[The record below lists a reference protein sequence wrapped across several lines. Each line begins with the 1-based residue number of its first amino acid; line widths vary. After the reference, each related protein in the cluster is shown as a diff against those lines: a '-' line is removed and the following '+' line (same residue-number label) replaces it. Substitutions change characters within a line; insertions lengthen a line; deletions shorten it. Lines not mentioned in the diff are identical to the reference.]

1 MKFELICRA
10 VYAVGVIAVLVAG
23 IVWLARRHRLIIERV
38 KVLNLDKRRSNMVL
52 ERMADGI
59 IAINRAGEVTLSNP
73 AADQICGTR
82 HPFVIGSQIEDTDAH
97 PEIMRLAYECI
108 ASGEIMKSE
117 IKLPGWP
124 QRVVSIQSVPFSEDD
139 SGTQAAMVILH
150 DLTDVRRH
158 EKNHKEFV
166 GNVSHELKTPITAIR
181 TTAEVLLG
189 GAKNDPDFVDQFLNT
204 IISETDRLSALI
216 EDLLEIAR
224 RDSGIATL
232 TKSCC
237 NVAELVAQGVAVV
250 LPQASAR
257 GIVVDV
263 DVPDELV
270 LQCDGSQIV
279 QLIRNLVDNAVK
291 YTPEGGSVS
300 ITARRLDECGLALSV
315 QDTGIGIP
323 YGEIDRIFER
333 FHRVDKARSRRLGG
347 TGLGLSIVKTI
358 VVSHGGKIDVESQ
371 LGKGSIFSVTIPGVL
386 PAEANNCT
394 ISSDI

>member
-1 MKFELICRA
+1 MTVKFELICRA
-10 VYAVGVIAVLVAG
+10 VCAVGVIAVLVAG
-23 IVWLARRHRLIIERV
+23 IVWLARRHRLIVERV
-38 KVLNLDKRRSNMVL
+38 KVLNLDKRRSDMVL

-73 AADQICGTR
+73 AADQICGIR

-181 TTAEVLLG
+181 TTAEVLLD
-189 GAKNDPDFVDQFLNT
+189 GAKNDPDFVDQFLST

-224 RDSGIATL
+224 QEWSQKI
-232 TKSCC
+232 CC
-237 NVAELVAQGVAVV
+237 PCQVAIPHQSFHREIQLCSSRLKVPVLCRQDVWSELYQ
-250 LPQASAR
+250 P
-257 GIVVDV
+257 
-263 DVPDELV
+263 
-270 LQCDGSQIV
+270 
-279 QLIRNLVDNAVK
+279 
-291 YTPEGGSVS
+291 GGSVQ
-300 ITARRLDECGLALSV
+300 RFCQFPRKVFLF
-315 QDTGIGIP
+315 P
-323 YGEIDRIFER
+323 Y
-333 FHRVDKARSRRLGG
+333 
-347 TGLGLSIVKTI
+347 
-358 VVSHGGKIDVESQ
+358 
-371 LGKGSIFSVTIPGVL
+371 
-386 PAEANNCT
+386 PAH
-394 ISSDI
+394 